1 MNVYFN
7 DIISNIIK
15 GIYKGGNVNMN
26 KTIGFIGCG
35 NMARAMIG
43 GIVKS
48 NLVSSEKIIASNPSD
63 NSLNKVKEEYNIL
76 VTQDNVEVAKASDII
91 ILAIKPDKYFEIID
105 EIKPYLRKDVVIVT
119 IAAGITLESMSN
131 AMGHDAKVVRT
142 MPNTPA
148 LVSEGMSALC
158 ANKNITKEE
167 LQDVVKVFESFGKVE
182 LLEEKLIDIVPAV
195 SGSSPA
201 YVYMF
206 IEALGDGA
214 VLQGMPREMAYR
226 MAAQAVLGAARMVL
240 DTGEHPGKLKDN
252 VCSPGGTTIK
262 AVYTLEKNNFRAAV
276 ISAMESCS
284 GK

>member
-1 MNVYFN
+1 
-7 DIISNIIK
+7 
-15 GIYKGGNVNMN
+15 MN

-35 NMARAMIG
+35 NMAEAMIG

-48 NLVSSEKIIASNPSD
+48 NLVSSEKVIASNPSD
-63 NSLNKVKEEYNIL
+63 RSLNKVKEKYNII
-76 VTQDNVEVAKASDII
+76 VTNDNVEVAKASDIL
-91 ILAIKPDKYFEIID
+91 ILAVKPHKYFEVID
-105 EIKPYLRKDVVIVT
+105 EIKPFFKEGVVIVT
-119 IAAGITLESMSN
+119 IAAGITLEGMRGKLGDN
-131 AMGHDAKVVRT
+131 AKVVRT

-148 LVSEGMSALC
+148 LVGEGMSALC

-167 LQDVVKVFESFGKVE
+167 MQDVVSIFESFGKIE
-182 LLEEKLIDIVPAV
+182 ILEENLIEVVPAV

-214 VLQGMPREMAYR
+214 VLQGMPREKAYR
-226 MAAQAVLGAARMVL
+226 MAAQAVLGAAKMVI

-252 VCSPGGTTIK
+252 VCSPGGTTIE

-276 ISAMESCS
+276 ISAMESCTQKAIKM
-284 GK
+284 GKK

>member
-1 MNVYFN
+1 
-7 DIISNIIK
+7 
-15 GIYKGGNVNMN
+15 MN

-35 NMARAMIG
+35 NMAQAMIG

-48 NLVSSEKIIASNPSD
+48 QLVSSEKVIASNPSD
-63 NSLNKVKEEYNIL
+63 KSLNKVKEEYNIL
-76 VTQDNVEVAKASDII
+76 VTKDNMEVAKFSDIV
-91 ILAIKPDKYFEIID
+91 ILAIKPFKYFDIID
-105 EIKPYLRKDVVIVT
+105 EIKPYLKKDVVIVT
-119 IAAGITLESMSN
+119 IAAGITLEHMSN
-131 AMGHDAKVVRT
+131 TLGASAKVIRT

-148 LVSEGMSALC
+148 LVGEGMSALC

-167 LQDVVKVFESFGKVE
+167 LQDVVNVFESFGRIE
-182 LLEEKLIDIVPAV
+182 ILEENLIDVVPAV

-214 VLQGMPREMAYR
+214 VLQGMPRDKAYR
-226 MAAQAVLGAARMVL
+226 MAAQAVLGAAKMVI

-252 VCSPGGTTIK
+252 VCSPGGTTIE

-276 ISAMESCS
+276 ISAMESCTEKAIKM
-284 GK
+284 GEK

>member
-1 MNVYFN
+1 
-7 DIISNIIK
+7 
-15 GIYKGGNVNMN
+15 MN

-35 NMARAMIG
+35 NMAQAMIG

-48 NLVSSEKIIASNPSD
+48 NLVPSEKIIASNPSD
-63 NSLNKVKEEYNIL
+63 KSLNKAKEEYNIL
-76 VTQDNVEVAKASDII
+76 VTLDNVEVAKVSDIV
-91 ILAIKPDKYFEIID
+91 ILAIKPNKYFEVID
-105 EIKPYLRKDVVIVT
+105 EIKPYLKNEVVIVT

-131 AMGHDAKVVRT
+131 ALGSTVKVIRT

-148 LVSEGMSALC
+148 LVGEGMSALC

-167 LQDVVKVFESFGKVE
+167 LQEVVKVFESFGRIE
-182 LLEEKLIDIVPAV
+182 ILEENLIDVVPAV

-214 VLQGMPREMAYR
+214 VLQGMPRDKAYR
-226 MAAQAVLGAARMVL
+226 MAAQAVLGAAKMVIE
-240 DTGEHPGKLKDN
+240 TGEHPGKLKDN
-252 VCSPGGTTIK
+252 VCSPGGATIA
-262 AVYTLEKNNFRAAV
+262 AVYTLEKNNFRGSV

-284 GK
+284 EKAIKMGKK